1 MPWSAF
7 SQDGTSSAPTPTS
20 SGPRPGSSSSKK
32 IVPMTNSGAVVSA
45 RKASVSMVAG
55 IMHSLGIHSNS
66 VGIDPAGLVDTTTTS
81 SSSATLTATSASNAA
96 TTTSSATAAR
106 LTNGMNKNAPDGVS
120 DAANMRLLANEATNK
135 FKIAEVEKE
144 IEIEKQKNEAAMK
157 LSLRL
162 KLKNKGK
169 AHGANGTA
177 SIPEESTRTAETTA
191 TGATDEEEAEMHRVK
206 AEKLRQHKM
215 QENRRKESMHIAK
228 ERSSQALQKRL
239 DELAAKKK
247 ALRESGGAIAE
258 NSGSEDSGSEEES
271 NE

>member
-1 MPWSAF
+1 MTYF
-7 SQDGTSSAPTPTS
+7 LCVSQDGTSSAPTPT

-32 IVPMTNSGAVVSA
+32 IVPVTDSGAVVSA
-45 RKASVSMVAG
+45 RKASVSMVTG
-55 IMHSLGIHSNS
+55 IMQSLGMHNNS
-66 VGIDPAGLVDTTTTS
+66 VGIDPAGLVNNNTTTS
-81 SSSATLTATSASNAA
+81 STSSATLTSTSNAA
-96 TTTSSATAAR
+96 TTSSASAAHSI
-106 LTNGMNKNAPDGVS
+106 S

-169 AHGANGTA
+169 AQATNGSA
-177 SIPEESTRTAETTA
+177 SIPEESTRTSDTAA
-191 TGATDEEEAEMHRVK
+191 TGITVEEEAEMHRVK

-215 QENRRKESMHIAK
+215 QENRRNQSMHIAK

-258 NSGSEDSGSEEES
+258 NSGSEDSGSEGES

>member
-1 MPWSAF
+1 M
-7 SQDGTSSAPTPTS
+7 
-20 SGPRPGSSSSKK
+20 
-32 IVPMTNSGAVVSA
+32 VSA
-45 RKASVSMVAG
+45 RKASVSMVTG
-55 IMHSLGIHSNS
+55 ILQSFGIQSNS
-66 VGIDPAGLVDTTTTS
+66 VGIDPAGLVDNNNTTS
-81 SSSATLTATSASNAA
+81 STSSATLTSTSNAA
-96 TTTSSATAAR
+96 TTSTATAAH
-106 LTNGMNKNAPDGVS
+106 GIS

-144 IEIEKQKNEAAMK
+144 IEIEKQKNEAAIK

-169 AHGANGTA
+169 AQATNGSA
-177 SIPEESTRTAETTA
+177 SIPEESTRTSDTAA
-191 TGATDEEEAEMHRVK
+191 TGTTVDEEAEMHRVK

-215 QENRRKESMHIAK
+215 QENRRNQSMHIAK